1 MLLDTIDN
9 MSYFAKE
16 FDAAPKNRLW
26 RTMIGL
32 LIQYRITTNLT
43 REIASCSVLKL
54 VLGVLATLMFVGPF
68 ALADEPEKDKEQEA
82 QRAQSLKNMQR
93 SAAQYALSS
102 GDAPQQAFKFHETP
116 AMRSSNAIGG
126 SLDGALYVW
135 TDHGRPQAVLKLY
148 TFNSKTY
155 THAWLS
161 LSENNFVAERNGKVI
176 WIPTEPGITWRE
188 IPGAPQP
195 AETAAERL
203 RQMKTLAAKFSA
215 SYIALNSVGK
225 PFELRILTQPLLR
238 YETDDNDR
246 AEGALF
252 GYVQSTAPV
261 GLLLLEFRGTREGPR
276 WHYAYSSLT
285 SGLVTARY
293 GDEQVFSLKRGNS
306 HQDPRQPYL
315 LLHSQLVPKE

>member
-1 MLLDTIDN
+1 
-9 MSYFAKE
+9 
-16 FDAAPKNRLW
+16 
-26 RTMIGL
+26 MIH
-32 LIQYRITTNLT
+32 Q
-43 REIASCSVLKL
+43 IASRLLSGSI
-54 VLGVLATLMFVGPF
+54 LGFLAAAAFCGSLG
-68 ALADEPEKDKEQEA
+68 LADEPEKDKEEEA
-82 QRAQSLKNMQR
+82 QRAEGLKNMKR
-93 SAAQYALSS
+93 SAAQYALLSA
-102 GDAPQQAFKFHETP
+102 DAPQQAFQFRETP

-126 SLDGALYVW
+126 STDGALYLW
-135 TDHGRPQAVLKLY
+135 TNHGRPQAVLKLY

-155 THAWLS
+155 THAWQS

-176 WIPTEPGITWRE
+176 WSPTEPGITWRE

-215 SYIALNSVGK
+215 RYTALNSDGK

-238 YETDDNDR
+238 YETDDDDR

-261 GLLLLEFRGTREGPR
+261 GLLLLEFRQTRDGRR
-276 WHYAYSSLT
+276 WYYAYSSLT

-293 GDEQVFSLKRGNS
+293 GDEQVFALERGNS
-306 HQDPRQPYL
+306 HRDPQQSYL
-315 LLHSQLVPKE
+315 LLHSQPVPNG

>member
-1 MLLDTIDN
+1 MRVGHRFRQLHQYTDATNMIRQNASSLLSGPIVWFL
-9 MSYFAKE
+9 S
-16 FDAAPKNRLW
+16 AAAFCGP
-26 RTMIGL
+26 
-32 LIQYRITTNLT
+32 
-43 REIASCSVLKL
+43 
-54 VLGVLATLMFVGPF
+54 LGV
-68 ALADEPEKDKEQEA
+68 ADEPEKAKEEET
-82 QRAQSLKNMQR
+82 QRGEGLKNMKR
-93 SAAQYALSS
+93 SAAQYALLSA
-102 GDAPQQAFKFHETP
+102 DAPQRAFKFHETP

-126 SLDGALYVW
+126 SIDGVLYLW

-161 LSENNFVAERNGKVI
+161 LSESPFVAERNGKVI
-176 WIPTEPGITWRE
+176 WSPAEPGIKLRE

-195 AETAAERL
+195 AETAAKRL

-215 SYIALNSVGK
+215 TYTALNSDGK

-238 YETDDNDR
+238 YETDDDDR
-246 AEGALF
+246 ADGALF

-261 GLLLLEFRGTREGPR
+261 GLLLLESRQTRDGHR

-293 GDEQVFSLKRGNS
+293 GDEQVFSLERGNS
-306 HQDPRQPYL
+306 HRDPQQPYL
-315 LLHSQLVPKE
+315 LFHSQPVPKE